1 LEIRVL
7 FCATVAGGNMSK
19 LVTYVYNDDFQ
30 EYNFGSDHPLQ
41 PVRLKLAYELSNEYG
56 IFDNENVRVVAGHLA
71 SKEEL
76 LLVHDQDYIDAVMN
90 ASKSREDDMSFLE
103 YGVGPGD
110 NPAFEHMHEAAAM
123 IAGASITA
131 VDAVMESGSDHAIS
145 ISGGLHHALRNKASG
160 FCIYNDCSIA
170 IEHACKKYGI
180 RVVYLD
186 TDAHH
191 GDGVQWS
198 FYDRPDVLTISLH
211 EDGRFLFPGTGFID
225 EVGTGAGEGFSVN
238 LPFEPGVYDKL
249 YMDAFEQIVPPII
262 RAFKPDLIVS
272 QNGCDTH
279 YTDPLAGMSLSTGSY
294 ESIYSTIHNL
304 AHEVCDGRM
313 VALGGGGYQIYQVVP
328 RAWTLLTADLVGMSL
343 DDYTP
348 SSWQDF
354 CSEKATFSCPL
365 MLRDKEMLTL
375 NHRFSV
381 EDKVAEMVAKVK
393 TKVFPYFDLA

>member
-1 LEIRVL
+1 
-7 FCATVAGGNMSK
+7 MSK

-30 EYNFGSDHPLQ
+30 EYNFGSSHPLQ
-41 PVRLKLAYELSNEYG
+41 PVRLKLAYELSNDYG
-56 IFDNENVRVVAGHLA
+56 IFDNENVKVAAGHLA
-71 SKEEL
+71 SNDEL

-90 ASKSREDDMSFLE
+90 ASKSREDDMSFLD
-103 YGVGPGD
+103 YGIGPGD
-110 NPAFEHMHEAAAM
+110 NPTFEHMHEAAAM
-123 IAGASITA
+123 ISGASITA
-131 VDAVMESGSDHAIS
+131 VDAVMEGGSDHAIN
-145 ISGGLHHALRNKASG
+145 ISGGLHHALRNRASG

-211 EDGRFLFPGTGFID
+211 EDGRFLFPGTGFVD
-225 EVGTGAGEGFSVN
+225 EIGTGAGEGFSVN

-249 YMDAFEQIVPPII
+249 YVDAFEQIVPPII
-262 RAFKPDLIVS
+262 RAFKPDLIIS

-294 ESIYSTIHNL
+294 ESIYATIHNL
-304 AHEVCDGRM
+304 AHEVCDGRL
-313 VALGGGGYQIYQVVP
+313 VALGGGGYQIYEVVP
-328 RAWTLLTADLVGMSL
+328 RAWTLLAADLVGVIL

-365 MLRDKEMLTL
+365 MLRDKEMMTL

-381 EDKVAEMVAKVK
+381 EDKVSEMVAKVK
-393 TKVFPYFDLA
+393 TKVFPHFDLA